1 MHIYDGAGNRIRR
14 RLKSVIM
21 MNINEVQKRIKQR
34 PPFQMIEKVEEVR
47 AGEYARGIKC
57 VSINEPYFAGHFPD
71 APIMP
76 GVLVIEAAAQL
87 CSITIESEGME
98 DDKIYVLLKCE
109 EFKFL
114 KPVLPG
120 DTLVIEVTKES
131 GGAGLIKFN
140 AKVMV
145 DGKVK
150 AKGILAFTA
159 MNKEDIYNQ

>member
-1 MHIYDGAGNRIRR
+1 
-14 RLKSVIM
+14 M

-34 PPFQMIEKVEEVR
+34 PPFQMIEKVLEVED
-47 AGEYARGIKC
+47 GDYAKGIKC
-57 VSINEPYFAGHFPD
+57 VSVNEPYSAGHFPD

-76 GVLVIEAAAQL
+76 GVLVIEACAQL
-87 CSITIESEGME
+87 CSITMESQGTE

-114 KPVLPG
+114 RPVIPG
-120 DTLVIEVTKES
+120 DCLEIEVRKES
-131 GGAGLIKFN
+131 GGAGLVKFN
-140 AKVMV
+140 AKVTV

-150 AKGILAFTA
+150 AKGILAFTS

>member
-1 MHIYDGAGNRIRR
+1 
-14 RLKSVIM
+14 M

-34 PPFQMIEKVEEVR
+34 PPFQMIEKVLEVED
-47 AGEYARGIKC
+47 GEYAKGIKC
-57 VSINEPYFAGHFPD
+57 VSVNEPYFAGHLPD

-76 GVLVIEAAAQL
+76 GVLVIEACAQL
-87 CSITIESEGME
+87 CSITMESQGTE

-114 KPVLPG
+114 RPVIPG
-120 DTLVIEVTKES
+120 DCLEIEVRKES
-131 GGAGLIKFN
+131 GGAGLVKFN
-140 AKVMV
+140 AKVTV

-150 AKGILAFTA
+150 AKGILAFTS

>member
-1 MHIYDGAGNRIRR
+1 
-14 RLKSVIM
+14 M

-34 PPFQMIEKVEEVR
+34 PPFQRIEKVLEVED
-47 AGEYARGIKC
+47 GEYAKGIKC
-57 VSINEPYFAGHFPD
+57 VSVNEPYFAGHFPD

-76 GVLVIEAAAQL
+76 GVLVIEACAQL
-87 CSITIESEGME
+87 CSITMESQGTE

-114 KPVLPG
+114 RPVIPG
-120 DTLVIEVTKES
+120 DCLEIEVRKES
-131 GGAGLIKFN
+131 GGAGLVKFN
-140 AKVMV
+140 AKVTV

-150 AKGILAFTA
+150 AKGILAFTS

>member
-1 MHIYDGAGNRIRR
+1 
-14 RLKSVIM
+14 M

-34 PPFQMIEKVEEVR
+34 PPFQMIEKVLEVED
-47 AGEYARGIKC
+47 GEYAKGIKC
-57 VSINEPYFAGHFPD
+57 VSVNEPYFVGHFPD

-76 GVLVIEAAAQL
+76 GVLVIEACAQL
-87 CSITIESEGME
+87 CSITMESQGTE

-114 KPVLPG
+114 RPVIPG
-120 DTLVIEVTKES
+120 DCLEIEVRKGS
-131 GGAGLIKFN
+131 GGARLVKFN
-140 AKVMV
+140 AKVTV

-150 AKGILAFTA
+150 AKGILAFTS

>member
-1 MHIYDGAGNRIRR
+1 
-14 RLKSVIM
+14 M
-21 MNINEVQKRIKQR
+21 MNISEVQKRIKQR
-34 PPFQMIEKVEEVR
+34 PPFQMIEKVLEVED
-47 AGEYARGIKC
+47 GEYAKGIKC
-57 VSINEPYFAGHFPD
+57 VSVNEPYFVGHFPD

-76 GVLVIEAAAQL
+76 GVLVIEACAQL
-87 CSITIESEGME
+87 CSITMESQGTE

-114 KPVLPG
+114 RPVIPG
-120 DTLVIEVTKES
+120 DCLEIEVRKES
-131 GGAGLIKFN
+131 GGAGLVKFN

-150 AKGILAFTA
+150 AKGILAFTS

>member
-1 MHIYDGAGNRIRR
+1 
-14 RLKSVIM
+14 M

-34 PPFQMIEKVEEVR
+34 PPFQMIEKVLEVED
-47 AGEYARGIKC
+47 GEYAKGIKC
-57 VSINEPYFAGHFPD
+57 VSVNEPYFAGHFPD

-76 GVLVIEAAAQL
+76 GVLVIEACAQL
-87 CSITIESEGME
+87 CSITMESRGTE

-114 KPVLPG
+114 RPVIPG
-120 DTLVIEVTKES
+120 DCLEIEVRKES
-131 GGAGLIKFN
+131 GGAGLVKFN
-140 AKVMV
+140 AKVTV

-150 AKGILAFTA
+150 AKGILAFTS

>member
-1 MHIYDGAGNRIRR
+1 
-14 RLKSVIM
+14 M

-34 PPFQMIEKVEEVR
+34 PPFQMIEKVLEVEDD
-47 AGEYARGIKC
+47 EYAKGIKC
-57 VSINEPYFAGHFPD
+57 VSVNEPYFAGHFPD

-76 GVLVIEAAAQL
+76 GVLVIEACAQL
-87 CSITIESEGME
+87 CSITMESQGTE

-114 KPVLPG
+114 RPVIPG
-120 DTLVIEVTKES
+120 DCLEIEVRKES
-131 GGAGLIKFN
+131 GGAGLVKFN
-140 AKVMV
+140 AKVTV

-150 AKGILAFTA
+150 AKGILAFTS

>member
-1 MHIYDGAGNRIRR
+1 
-14 RLKSVIM
+14 M

-34 PPFQMIEKVEEVR
+34 PPFQMIEKVLEVED
-47 AGEYARGIKC
+47 GEYAKGIKC
-57 VSINEPYFAGHFPD
+57 VSVNEPYFAGHFPD

-76 GVLVIEAAAQL
+76 GVLVIETCAQL
-87 CSITIESEGME
+87 CSITMESQGTE

-114 KPVLPG
+114 RPVIPG
-120 DTLVIEVTKES
+120 DCLEIEVRKES
-131 GGAGLIKFN
+131 GGAGLVKFN
-140 AKVMV
+140 AKVTV

-150 AKGILAFTA
+150 AKGILAFTS

>member
-1 MHIYDGAGNRIRR
+1 
-14 RLKSVIM
+14 M

-34 PPFQMIEKVEEVR
+34 PPFQMIEKVLEVED
-47 AGEYARGIKC
+47 GEYAKGIKC
-57 VSINEPYFAGHFPD
+57 VSVNEPYFAGHFPD

-76 GVLVIEAAAQL
+76 GVLVIEACAQL
-87 CSITIESEGME
+87 CSITMESQGTE

-114 KPVLPG
+114 RPVIPG
-120 DTLVIEVTKES
+120 DCLEIEVHKES
-131 GGAGLIKFN
+131 GGAGLVKFN

-150 AKGILAFTA
+150 AKGILAFTS

>member
-1 MHIYDGAGNRIRR
+1 
-14 RLKSVIM
+14 M

-34 PPFQMIEKVEEVR
+34 PPFQMIEKVLEVED
-47 AGEYARGIKC
+47 GEYAKGIKC
-57 VSINEPYFAGHFPD
+57 VSVNEPYFVGHFPD

-76 GVLVIEAAAQL
+76 GVLVIEACAQL
-87 CSITIESEGME
+87 CSITMESQGTE

-114 KPVLPG
+114 RPVIPG
-120 DTLVIEVTKES
+120 DCLEIEVSKES
-131 GGAGLIKFN
+131 GGAGLVKFN
-140 AKVMV
+140 AKVTV

-150 AKGILAFTA
+150 AKGILAFTS

>member
-1 MHIYDGAGNRIRR
+1 
-14 RLKSVIM
+14 M

-34 PPFQMIEKVEEVR
+34 PPFQMIEKVLEVED
-47 AGEYARGIKC
+47 GEYAMGIKC
-57 VSINEPYFAGHFPD
+57 VSVNEPYFAGHFPD

-76 GVLVIEAAAQL
+76 GVLVIEACAQL
-87 CSITIESEGME
+87 CSITMESQGTE

-114 KPVLPG
+114 RPVIPG
-120 DTLVIEVTKES
+120 DCLEIEVRKES
-131 GGAGLIKFN
+131 GGAGLVKFN
-140 AKVMV
+140 AKVTV

-150 AKGILAFTA
+150 AKGILAFTS